1 MDGLRAG
8 DQGGLSVIDWT
19 NGLKP
24 KEIAWFDRGPIA
36 EDRLV
41 LGGNWSTYFYNGRI
55 YGSEIQRGFD
65 VYELSGLKTGK
76 PFRGTLNAQ
85 TQVPLDN

>member
-1 MDGLRAG
+1 M
-8 DQGGLSVIDWT
+8 SVIDWT
-19 NGLKP
+19 NGMKP

-55 YGSEIQRGFD
+55 YGSEIYRGFD
-65 VYELSGLKTGK
+65 VYELAGVKTAS
-76 PFRGTLNAQ
+76 PSRAR
-85 TQVPLDN
+85 

>member
-1 MDGLRAG
+1 M
-8 DQGGLSVIDWT
+8 
-19 NGLKP
+19 
-24 KEIAWFDRGPIA
+24 
-36 EDRLV
+36 

-55 YGSEIQRGFD
+55 FGSEIQRGFD

-85 TQVPLDN
+85 TQVPLDD